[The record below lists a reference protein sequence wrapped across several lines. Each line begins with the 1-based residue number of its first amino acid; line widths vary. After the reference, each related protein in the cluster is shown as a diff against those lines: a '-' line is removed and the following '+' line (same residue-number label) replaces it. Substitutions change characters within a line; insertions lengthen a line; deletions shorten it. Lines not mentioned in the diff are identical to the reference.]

1 MTVEDLI
8 KSYLSIWLSDFQ
20 DRMNNAGIAVPHVH
34 WPFVSWWYRYSET
47 LPVEHASVQTPEICI
62 AFLFSLQ
69 DGRAAVIFCS
79 SLLNLE
85 SACNSDL
92 RHSLSMKIDCD
103 LLRGVSLATSLS
115 AWGRHWS
122 SSGGTSMCFG
132 FQGESEKQA
141 WLYDTASPDMQC
153 QTRQFNYR
161 AGNTGKGNTGN
172 SALTKFWRSWR
183 LLCDSTDNL
192 LISLDRHKTGPY
204 QLRCQVRGGL
214 KQFEPLNAFHGIHKQ
229 IQRCCFKA
237 FFHWIFMQPMLI
249 CSIISRYSWPKVL
262 SLSNFILL

>member
-132 FQGESEKQA
+132 FQGESAKQA

-153 QTRQFNYR
+153 QTRQFNYWGREYRKGERGELCSYQILEVLKIALWFDRQSFDQPGSPQDR
-161 AGNTGKGNTGN
+161 AISTALPSAWRVKTVWAIECIPRHSQAN
-172 SALTKFWRSWR
+172 SKMFFQ
-183 LLCDSTDNL
+183 
-192 LISLDRHKTGPY
+192 SLFTLDFYATY
-204 QLRCQVRGGL
+204 VDM
-214 KQFEPLNAFHGIHKQ
+214 LNH
-229 IQRCCFKA
+229 
-237 FFHWIFMQPMLI
+237 
-249 CSIISRYSWPKVL
+249 
-262 SLSNFILL
+262 